1 MTKIITVTNQKGG
14 VGKTTTATTM
24 ADILH
29 KVGKRVLLIDL
40 DAQRNSSTLAGA
52 ESGLG
57 VATVYDVLMSNTP
70 IKEVI
75 QKTQHYDVVAG
86 DKELNEVGAKLQK
99 VGREFI
105 LKDHIDTIKDDYDFI
120 IIDTP
125 PALGLP
131 LNNAMVAADELIIP
145 LSTDAFAV
153 SGLNDLVESIQDA
166 KRLNRDLK
174 IAGLLIVSYEGRL
187 VTTKDWESVLPS
199 VAKNLGTKVFD
210 TKIRTTQ
217 AIRQSH
223 NARMHLLDY
232 DPSCNAAKDY
242 VNFVKEYLGGK

>member
-1 MTKIITVTNQKGG
+1 MAKIITVSNQKGG

-29 KVGKRVLLIDL
+29 KVGRRVLLIDL
-40 DAQRNSSTLAGA
+40 DAQRNSTTLAGA
-52 ESGLG
+52 KSGLG
-57 VATVYDVLMSNTP
+57 VKTIYDVLMSNIP
-70 IKEVI
+70 IKDVI
-75 QKTQHYDVVAG
+75 QETQHYDVAPG
-86 DKELNEVGAKLQK
+86 DKGLNEISAKLQK

-105 LKDHIDTIKDDYDFI
+105 LADHIDTIRGDYDFI

-131 LNNAMVAADELIIP
+131 LNSAMIAADELIIP
-145 LSTDAFAV
+145 LTSDAFAV
-153 SGLNDLVESIQDA
+153 SGLNDLVENIQGV
-166 KRLNRDLK
+166 KRINRDLK
-174 IAGLLIVSYEGRL
+174 IAGLLLVSYEGRL
-187 VTTKDWESVLPS
+187 VTTKDWESVLPD

-210 TKIRTTQ
+210 TKIRATE

-232 DPSCNAAKDY
+232 DPGCNAAKDY